1 MLKVTNLN
9 YTVDG
14 TQILHDVSLE
24 VHPGEFVGILGDR
37 KSVGRERV

>member
-24 VHPGEFVGILGDR
+24 VHPGEFVGILGPNG
-37 KSVGRERV
+37 SG

>member
-14 TQILHDVSLE
+14 TQILHDVSLK
-24 VHPGEFVGILGDR
+24 VHPGNLWAFWGQTAAANPPC
-37 KSVGRERV
+37 